1 MSSPESQLRAVCV
14 YCASA
19 TGSDPA
25 LGAAAAELGRTLA
38 EAGLRLVYGGG
49 AVGLMG
55 IVADA
60 TIAAGGDVVG
70 VIPKGLFSRE
80 VAHTGLTE
88 LHEVESMH
96 QRKQLM
102 FELADAFVALPG
114 GFGTLEELAEVV
126 TWAQLGLHAKPI
138 VLVDLEGFWQPLI
151 AQFDR
156 MVERGVL
163 KPSNRS
169 LVVSVASVA
178 AVFDALANYSHPR
191 EPKWIDLDET

>member
-1 MSSPESQLRAVCV
+1 MRAVCV
-14 YCASA
+14 YCASS

-25 LGAAAAELGRTLA
+25 LGAAAADLGRTLA
-38 EAGLRLVYGGG
+38 ESRIRLVYGGG

-60 TIAAGGDVVG
+60 TLAAGGEVVG

-88 LHEVESMH
+88 LHEVTSMH

-138 VLVDLEGFWQPLI
+138 VLVDLDGFWQPLI
-151 AQFDR
+151 DQFDR

-163 KPSNRS
+163 KPGNRA
-169 LVVSVASVA
+169 LVVAVPSVDGVLGA
-178 AVFDALANYSHPR
+178 FANDTPPH